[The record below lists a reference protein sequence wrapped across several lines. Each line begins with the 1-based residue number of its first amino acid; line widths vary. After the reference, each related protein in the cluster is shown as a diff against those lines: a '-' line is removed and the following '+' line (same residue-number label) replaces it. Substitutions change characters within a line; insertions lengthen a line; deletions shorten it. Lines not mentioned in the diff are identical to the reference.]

1 MCNSIISAR
10 SESPQAPI
18 VPLPGHE
25 YEISGDGADWHNG
38 RLLRGILV
46 AASGRAYAGLLD
58 RDAAGEFVSIAMDE
72 DGMIAAPDGWQ
83 AYIERE
89 IAGVP
94 APADRAVAA

>member
-46 AASGRAYAGLLD
+46 AASGRAYA
-58 RDAAGEFVSIAMDE
+58 SIAMDE